1 MTFLKY
7 INRDNLRQASAKYI
21 EIPIAR
27 VLSAVGISPNMVT
40 FFGLILSG
48 VAAYFISIQSFGLA
62 GFALLISGI
71 FDLLDGTL
79 ARLTGRASKF
89 GSLLDSVIDRVSE
102 GVVLFGFLVLALK
115 NDDFVLAI
123 LAYIAFATGFL
134 VSYARARSEGLGVT
148 GVVGIMT
155 RPERVGVI
163 IIGLFSGVVSTAL
176 AIIAVFSTLTTIQ
189 RFIFSLRNADRQ
201 NLD

>member
-62 GFALLISGI
+62 GLALLISGI

-123 LAYIAFATGFL
+123 LAYIAFGTGFL

-163 IIGLFSGVVSTAL
+163 IIGLFSGFVSTAL